1 MTKKIQR
8 GKNTKNASEPIK
20 RTRVFPGENQFIG
33 QIDKS
38 YGHGMYDVKTHFS
51 KYPIKCTS
59 RGRKKR
65 SSNQAYIPR
74 GEYPYVIVTP
84 GTGAGQ
90 FHIIHAYLDTEV
102 GRLVKENI
110 IPKRF
115 EDTDNVED
123 ENCFEFDFEDL

>member
-1 MTKKIQR
+1 MPKKINR

-20 RTRVFPGENQFIG
+20 RKRVIPGETQFIG

-38 YGHGMYDVKTHFS
+38 YGHGTYDVKTYFS
-51 KYPIKCTS
+51 KFPVKCTS

-84 GTGAGQ
+84 GIGPNQ
-90 FHIIHAYLDTEV
+90 FHIIHAYLDIEV
-102 GRLVKENI
+102 SHLVKENI

-115 EDTDNVED
+115 ESTENVDD
-123 ENCFEFDFEDL
+123 ESCFEFEFENL